1 MRNLR
6 LEIRGEGKM
15 KNLKKL
21 IATFSFAALLFATT
35 TTANAGILISDLTKD
50 SQNQPCTE
58 QKEDK
63 TNWGIIISDFTGII
77 VYGFTG
83 IIIVGVAETP
93 ADCGIIVYG

>member
-50 SQNQPCTE
+50 GQNPCTE

-63 TNWGIIISDFTGII
+63 TNWGIIIHNITGILI
-77 VYGFTG
+77 SDFTG

-93 ADCGIIVYG
+93 ADCGIIIHD